1 MVVGQFHDV
10 VETLGGAADVQDVN
24 ESSVGSRDRL
34 EARHPLKLALKGAFA
49 FEGAA
54 INHFHRPYC
63 TSQTSRQPDFAVS
76 AAPNHAQ
83 NFVIRNDGKLRGN
96 GMFRPAVFHFVSD
109 GCDFNIT
116 FAHEAIPG
124 SAHALACWNIGI

>member
-10 VETLGGAADVQDVN
+10 VEILGGAADVQDVN
-24 ESSVGSRDRL
+24 ESSVGARDRL
-34 EARHPLKLALKGAFA
+34 EARHPLKLALKRALT

-54 INHFHRPYC
+54 INHLYRPYC

-76 AAPNHAQ
+76 AAPNYAQ

-96 GMFRPAVFHFVSD
+96 GMFRRAVFHFVSD
-109 GCDFNIT
+109 EPDLNILRGCG
-116 FAHEAIPG
+116 AIG
-124 SAHALACWNIGI
+124 RAGVKTRSG